1 GGRHPGQAESGHP
14 DHRCPGGH
22 RRGAGLHCRGGL
34 SRGGGDHA
42 GPQPGPGDPC
52 RQRAAQYRDPGAHR
66 RLCRGT

>member
-1 GGRHPGQAESGHP
+1 MDAILAKRDWAP

-42 GPQPGPGDPC
+42 GHSWAG
-52 RQRAAQYRDPGAHR
+52 
-66 RLCRGT
+66 